1 MRGIQL
7 FQIRKSNNKFDP
19 KYLMNDNDELFV
31 VEYNGYHITIIRHKF
46 WDNTYQSN
54 LRIIKDG
61 SQLVDGEPNEYG
73 VSCALW
79 IQQISSKNPGKTEEK
94 LILKAKAIIDRLDEN
109 GRGEL
114 CLCNRGN
121 IIEDPNI
128 IAEFAKYAQTV
139 S

>member
-19 KYLMNDNDELFV
+19 KYYVGNNDELFV
-31 VEYNGYHITIIRHKF
+31 VEYNDYHITIIRRKF
-46 WDNTYQSN
+46 WDDTYQSR

-61 SQLVDGEPNEYG
+61 KELVNGEPNIYG
-73 VSCALW
+73 KSGALW
-79 IQQISSKNPGKTEEK
+79 IEQISSKNPGKAEEK
-94 LILKAKAIIDRLDEN
+94 MVLKAKAIINRLDEN

-128 IAEFAKYAQTV
+128 IAEFAKYMQTA
-139 S
+139 

>member
-61 SQLVDGEPNEYG
+61 NELVDGEPNVYG
-73 VSCALW
+73 KSGALW
-79 IQQISSKNPGKTEEK
+79 IEQISSKNPGKAEEK
-94 LILKAKAIIDRLDEN
+94 MVLRFDRCCPVGL
-109 GRGEL
+109 GCIPYYR
-114 CLCNRGN
+114 
-121 IIEDPNI
+121 
-128 IAEFAKYAQTV
+128 
-139 S
+139 